1 MSLRSISSGSARAGH
16 GAAARVEEPGAPL
29 TPAGFEAARA
39 RLGVAPAVLW
49 AVMAVEAR
57 ACGFLPDRRPVILFE
72 RHVFH
77 RRTGGRFDAAH
88 PGISH
93 ARPGGYGAA
102 GAAQHARLATA
113 LALDRRAALESTS
126 WGLGQVMG
134 FNAAP
139 AGYAD
144 VEALV
149 AAMRASEDAQ
159 LAAMAAFVVARG
171 LAEPLRA
178 HDWAAFARGYNGPA
192 FARNAYDLRLARA
205 RESLAA
211 GPLPDLAVRAA
222 QLRLLYA
229 GLDPGPVD
237 GRMGRRTR
245 AALAAFRMRAGEP
258 EREAAAR
265 AFAAADLAALERA
278 TRRDAVATVGAIFD
292 DGERAA

>member
-1 MSLRSISSGSARAGH
+1 MSMRSISSGGRRAATGRDAS
-16 GAAARVEEPGAPL
+16 GVAEPGAPL
-29 TPAGFEAARA
+29 TSAGFEAARA
-39 RLGVAPAVLW
+39 GLGVPPAVLW

-77 RRTGGRFDAAH
+77 RRTGGRFSAARS
-88 PGISH
+88 GISH

-102 GAAQHARLATA
+102 GAAQHARLAAA
-113 LALDRRAALESTS
+113 LALDRRAALESAS

-139 AGYAD
+139 AGFPE

-149 AAMRASEDAQ
+149 SAMRASEDAQ
-159 LAAMAAFVVARG
+159 LAAMAAFIAAKG
-171 LAEPLRA
+171 LAGALRA
-178 HDWAAFARGYNGPA
+178 GDWTAFARGYNGPA
-192 FARNAYDLRLARA
+192 FARNAYDARIAAAHARLA
-205 RESLAA
+205 
-211 GPLPDLAVRAA
+211 GGTPPDLALRAA
-222 QLRLLYA
+222 QLRLAYA

-245 AALAAFRMRAGEP
+245 AALAAFRMREGEP

-265 AFAAADLAALERA
+265 PFAAADLAALERTTA
-278 TRRDAVATVGAIFD
+278 RAAFGMVG
-292 DGERAA
+292 GERAA